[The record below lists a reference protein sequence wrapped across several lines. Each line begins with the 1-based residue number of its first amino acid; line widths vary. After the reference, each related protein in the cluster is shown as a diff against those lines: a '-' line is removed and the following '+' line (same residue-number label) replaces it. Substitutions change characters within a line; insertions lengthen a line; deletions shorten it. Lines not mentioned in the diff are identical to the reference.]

1 MSFFLRSFQQIN
13 SKFKYLFQEHI
24 NEQDT
29 DGRGVNEFIR
39 SFGWLYNC
47 KMVSELEG
55 ISIADVYGLG
65 VYQFLNDLS
74 YIKMKREVDA
84 ENERNLLN
92 KQRMNAKH

>member
-1 MSFFLRSFQQIN
+1 
-13 SKFKYLFQEHI
+13 
-24 NEQDT
+24 
-29 DGRGVNEFIR
+29 
-39 SFGWLYNC
+39 
-47 KMVSELEG
+47 MVSELEG